1 METNNGKITPGIYIP
16 GFKKLVLV
24 RGINCQRLDFSP
36 EDRLCSSGSEFSIEA
51 CQKLPPLLPVN
62 KSGKARCFD
71 VSEFDLP
78 SSC

>member
-1 METNNGKITPGIYIP
+1 
-16 GFKKLVLV
+16 
-24 RGINCQRLDFSP
+24 
-36 EDRLCSSGSEFSIEA
+36 LCSSGSEFSIEA